1 MTMANRHFSI
11 NCKGTLL
18 DLDRPCVMGILN
30 ITPNSF
36 YDGGRYLSEQQW
48 IDRTREMLDAGAKII
63 DIGAVSTRPGTEDVA
78 ESDELQR
85 LIPVVKLLSKE
96 FPEAVFSVDTWR
108 SNVAVAA
115 IDAGAH
121 LVNDISGGLFDE
133 GMFQAIAQL
142 NVPYIMMHTQGKPK
156 SMQLDPQYENV
167 FREVSGFFAQ
177 QLSKLRQ
184 LGVHDIIIDPGFG
197 FGKTLD
203 HNYQLM
209 AKLSAFDIFDLPLLV
224 GVSRKSMVQK
234 LVHVTADE
242 ALNGSTVLHTFA
254 LLNGAKI
261 LRVHDVR
268 EACQAI
274 EIVNK
279 IKSATV
285 V

>member
-48 IDRTREMLDAGAKII
+48 VDRTREMLDAGAKII
-63 DIGAVSTRPGTEDVA
+63 DIGAVSTRPGAQGVA
-78 ESDELQR
+78 ESEELQR
-85 LIPVVKLLSKE
+85 LIPVVKLLSQE
-96 FPEAVFSVDTWR
+96 FPKAVFSVDTWR
-108 SNVAVAA
+108 ASVATAA
-115 IDAGAH
+115 IEAGAH
-121 LVNDISGGLFDE
+121 MINDISGGLFDE
-133 GMFQAIAQL
+133 GMFPAIAML
-142 NVPYIMMHTQGKPK
+142 NVPYIMMHTQGKPE
-156 SMQLDPQYENV
+156 SMQLDPHYENV
-167 FREVSGFFAQ
+167 FREVALFFAQ

-234 LVHVTADE
+234 LVHVSADE

-279 IKSATV
+279 IQSV
-285 V
+285 